1 MTDSKYLVCFGC
13 GALWFSVLAARAGEV
28 WSRGFRLQFG
38 VESIQYTWVVVKI
51 KVPFW
56 VP

>member
-1 MTDSKYLVCFGC
+1 MGLSDKSVSDSMIY
-13 GALWFSVLAARAGEV
+13 
-28 WSRGFRLQFG
+28 SRNL
-38 VESIQYTWVVVKI
+38 IWVVVKI